1 MTVVTYAQSYR
12 PKKKPVVL
20 EVPAVVRA
28 EPTRSNPASKKAEAP
43 PTSAIVTIRKRASG
57 DRRGGKPLAS
67 AND

>member
-1 MTVVTYAQSYR
+1 MTIVHYEYR
-12 PKKKPVVL
+12 YKRPPRKKKPVAL

-28 EPTRSNPASKKAEAP
+28 AAPKKAEAQ
-43 PTSAIVTIRKRASG
+43 PTSAIGTIRKRTSG